1 MKYMFFDSA
10 RIVEKQEKYEKI
22 RAYDIIDSLEKKNFS
37 LDKMLVVLDFLSCK
51 TDNDFRKAILY
62 KAKKIL
68 QARKE
73 KNEINSVTS
82 FPASHVLQ
90 PQNK

>member
-1 MKYMFFDSA
+1 MFFDSA

-37 LDKMLVVLDFLSCK
+37 VEKMLVVVDFLSHK
-51 TDNDFRKAILY
+51 ASNDFRKAILH

-73 KNEINSVTS
+73 KNEINSV
-82 FPASHVLQ
+82 ASVPVSGIL
-90 PQNK
+90 PS